1 MQPHSSRKDVR
12 GRCPQCRQASKPSN
26 PSRARAAVTHFKEFV
41 CLQISGIILFF
52 DEYGDK
58 VTKTF

>member
-1 MQPHSSRKDVR
+1 MSTVPLSQQTVH
-12 GRCPQCRQASKPSN
+12 
-26 PSRARAAVTHFKEFV
+26 PSRARAAVTHFKGFV